1 MTTFFFKILH
11 RRIRKAYR
19 VGNTKTP
26 FIINELVASL
36 GLVLVLYLGLI
47 IMLIVSI
54 WKIFEKAGKPG
65 WTSLIPIYN
74 FIVLLEIIKKPT
86 WWIIMLLI
94 PLVNIVFLFLVYIE
108 LAIVFGQGAGFG
120 IGLIFLSFVFLPVLA
135 FGKSYQ
141 YIYNQQDEIG
151 EIGRQQA

>member
-1 MTTFFFKILH
+1 M
-11 RRIRKAYR
+11 
-19 VGNTKTP
+19 
-26 FIINELVASL
+26 NELVASL

-65 WTSLIPIYN
+65 WASLIPIYN

-108 LAIVFGQGAGFG
+108 LAKAFGQGVGFG
-120 IGLIFLSFVFLPVLA
+120 IGLIFLSFVFLPLLA
-135 FGKSYQ
+135 FGKSFQ

-151 EIGRQQA
+151 EIGRNQA

>member
-1 MTTFFFKILH
+1 M
-11 RRIRKAYR
+11 
-19 VGNTKTP
+19 
-26 FIINELVASL
+26 NELVASL

-65 WTSLIPIYN
+65 WASLIPIYN

-108 LAIVFGQGAGFG
+108 LAKVFGQGAGFG